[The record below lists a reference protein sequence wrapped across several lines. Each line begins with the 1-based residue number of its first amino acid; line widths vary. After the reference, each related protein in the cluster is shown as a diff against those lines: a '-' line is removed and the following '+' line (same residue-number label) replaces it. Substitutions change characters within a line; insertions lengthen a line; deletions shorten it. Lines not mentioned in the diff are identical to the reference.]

1 MRQRLISAAVLVP
14 VVVIVFLLG
23 DPWLTLGVAI
33 LAGIGAFEA
42 ARLLRLTDLPADAWL
57 AMLAAPI
64 AVIGLR
70 YGADLSPQQ
79 VGSLVAGF
87 MALVIIVAAI
97 AAFRVSDP
105 GTGFRVWA
113 GTIMAA
119 LYPALLAFVVGILA
133 VAPALPA
140 GAPLAGTLD
149 AGRLWLLVL
158 VLTVWSFDSLAYV
171 SGRFIGRGRFMNHIS
186 PNKTWSGVIGG
197 SIAAIIVC
205 AVLGWAVGQ
214 NPLAGAVLGLAIAV
228 TAQSGDL
235 AESLMK
241 RAAGV
246 KDSGSLIPGH
256 GGILDRVDSFLFAA
270 PVVFIALTWTQLVI
284 QP

>member
-197 SIAAIIVC
+197 SIAAIVVC

>member
-79 VGSLVAGF
+79 VGSLVAGL